1 MARLVVKVE
10 KVCEEQAMEKLTAL
24 YRHQPEVASQS

>member
-10 KVCEEQAMEKLTAL
+10 KVCGEEAMEKMTAL
-24 YRHQPEVASQS
+24 YSHQPEVARHS

>member
-10 KVCEEQAMEKLTAL
+10 KVCEEQAMETLTAL
-24 YRHQPEVASQS
+24 YSHQPEVASQS